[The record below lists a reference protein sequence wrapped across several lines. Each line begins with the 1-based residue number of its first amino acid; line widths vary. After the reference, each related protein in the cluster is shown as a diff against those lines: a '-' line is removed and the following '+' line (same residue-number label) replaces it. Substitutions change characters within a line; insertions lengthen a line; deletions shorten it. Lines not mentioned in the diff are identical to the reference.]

1 MTKDRLSPLDAS
13 FLRLEDATS
22 HMHMH
27 MAAALIFAGK
37 SPSYGRLLARVE
49 SRVGLVPRYRQRIA
63 EVPLAQARSGASQ
76 SPLRQSGTASMTSRS
91 CFSATR
97 EILASASGAESGT
110 SRIASTV
117 AVIVLTSSPAT
128 I

>member
-37 SPSYGRLLARVE
+37 SPSYGRLLAANDRLW
-49 SRVGLVPRYRQRIA
+49 SGLRP
-63 EVPLAQARSGASQ
+63 EGLAA
-76 SPLRQSGTASMTSRS
+76 
-91 CFSATR
+91 
-97 EILASASGAESGT
+97 I
-110 SRIASTV
+110 
-117 AVIVLTSSPAT
+117 
-128 I
+128 